1 MPYVASLTNVL
12 SNHLGWHR
20 ARVKFIA
27 RFTTAVVKQA
37 TTDLWAIALALK
49 ADVQPASNHRR
60 IQRFLSGYDLDQAAL
75 GRLLLHLL
83 PTEPPYTLT
92 LDRTEWHLG
101 QTPVNVLAVGVVFG
115 RVAVPIAW
123 RALPKGGGSGAED
136 QIRLLEALLDVMD
149 SASIDVLVADRE
161 FISVRWLRRLQDEGV
176 SFAIR
181 LRSDRQVARAPDGV
195 PADGASRSR
204 ALPVRLFAR
213 PTGVGEQRTLES
225 VRLFGEEGPLSVD
238 LVIQRIGPPS
248 ADDPFVILA
257 VGDVDPSRAMD
268 LYRERWSI
276 ETLFAALKSRGL
288 DMEETHV
295 TVPARVERLIGLLA
309 LAFLWVRLIGE
320 RRTRRE
326 GPPRRNTHGR
336 RQRSVF
342 RYGLDQLRSILS
354 TPKPQPAAF
363 FDCLRLLRSP
373 TLVLSCT

>member
-1 MPYVASLTNVL
+1 
-12 SNHLGWHR
+12 
-20 ARVKFIA
+20 VKFIA

-83 PTEPPYTLT
+83 PTESPYTLT

-101 QTPVNVLAVGVVFG
+101 QAPVNVLAVGVVFG

-149 SASIDVLVADRE
+149 AASIDVLVADRE

-195 PADGASRSR
+195 PTDGVPADGVPADGASRSG

-257 VGDVDPSRAMD
+257 VWNVDSSRAMD
-268 LYRERWSI
+268 VYSERWSI
-276 ETLFAALKSRGL
+276 ETLFAALKSRGFDL
-288 DMEETHV
+288 EETHV

-309 LAFLWVRLIGE
+309 LAFLWARLIGE

-326 GPPRRNTHGR
+326 GPPRRTTHGR

-342 RYGLDQLRSILS
+342 RYGLDRLRSILS

-363 FDCLRLLRSP
+363 VDCLRLLRSP